1 MDWNAVAKTLIAS
14 LDATDGSQKDA
25 WSLNKGQRRSLTA
38 LAQRIPQNGV
48 VIADEVGMGKTRIA
62 VALARAVVRHG
73 GRVAVLVPPGLGFQ
87 WEQEMRDGGVECPPL
102 LRSLEQYFKPWDPK
116 EGGAPLW
123 STQSVVLLSHQIANW
138 RIGEGTRAPYW
149 SLLPLLYATWRKVCD
164 GRYPRHF
171 HAAPELSDPQIR
183 AAAEDIAAWAERA
196 GGAPVDF
203 LNALVDEA
211 PWPAAMKSGQY
222 SAGSA
227 LRVAL
232 ERAVGIGL
240 GFFDLII
247 IDEAHKSRGDATGLS
262 RLLNNVA
269 LAPADGRKL
278 AMTATPVELD
288 AEQWQDVLDR
298 IALKTSDGRYLP
310 DHEQTTRA
318 IGAYVKAVDEVK
330 AQPSDAV
337 KRQNYRT
344 AAHAFEQTLSPY
356 LLRRDK
362 REAQSVQAFAH
373 HAGLPPHAYRRER
386 PLMIDPAELSPAW
399 RQVVCAAEALSLAAA
414 QGTAPQAQR
423 LRLTMGNGHGIAKII
438 DQLQQ
443 DETEDREQL
452 AQDSQSEEGW
462 NPDSARS
469 QRVDWWL
476 NVMRQ
481 ALKNEDVLLDHP
493 AIDRAVREIEAAHDN
508 GEKVLVFGRYT
519 APMKKLVELLN
530 ARQMLRALRDNR
542 PWPQSG
548 LRESEHDAVKAAQ
561 RQLGILRDESIDS
574 INAQLKRQYEEL
586 ENRRQSAREHLFHT
600 LRAGLAT
607 YPDDTAA
614 RHLFHA
620 FERNPVGQASV
631 TRAVMEL
638 LTPDEASPRDWADA
652 FVHLVDAAR
661 DREDVDDRG
670 EAGLNEAG
678 AAALWPKLAERFDEE
693 YSHPQGGFAR
703 LMYGE
708 TKHVTRRLLQMAF
721 NRQDSYPRVL
731 VAQSVVGREGLNL
744 HKACRT
750 VLLLHPEWNPAVVE
764 QQIGRV
770 DRLGSRWE
778 QMLEEAVAN
787 GVQSTDIP
795 RIDIL
800 PIVFQGTYDEHNW
813 SVLKARWDAL
823 RAQLHGSVIH
833 VPDDCDDPLLRRIA
847 DEINGAAPDFSPGA
861 VRIEMQES
869 GRADPAPQ
877 R

>member
-14 LDATDGSQKDA
+14 FDETDGSRKEG
-25 WSLNKGQRRSLTA
+25 WSLNEGQRRSLTA
-38 LAQRIPQNGV
+38 LARRIPQNGV

-62 VALARAVVRHG
+62 VALASAVVRHG

-87 WEQEMRDGGVECPPL
+87 WEQEMHDGGVECPPL
-102 LRSLEQYFKPWDPK
+102 LRSLNQYFKPWDPR

-138 RIGEGTRAPYW
+138 RIGGGTRAPYW

-171 HAAPELSDPQIR
+171 HATPELSDPRIR
-183 AAAEDIAAWAERA
+183 AAAADISAWAKRT
-196 GGAPVDF
+196 GGTPVDF
-203 LNALVDEA
+203 LNTLVDEA
-211 PWPAAMKSGQY
+211 PWPAATQPGQY
-222 SAGSA
+222 SSGST

-269 LAPADGRKL
+269 LAPPDGRKL

-298 IALKTSDGRYLP
+298 IAVKTANGRCLP
-310 DHEQTTRA
+310 DHGQTTRA
-318 IGAYVKAVDEVK
+318 IGDYVKAVDEVK
-330 AQPSDAV
+330 TQPSDGG
-337 KRQNYRT
+337 KRQNYRI
-344 AAHAFEQTLSPY
+344 AARAFERTLSPY

-362 REAQSVQAFAH
+362 REAQSVQAFAR

-386 PLMIDPAELSPAW
+386 PLIIDPAELSPAW

-443 DETEDREQL
+443 DEIEDRDQL
-452 AQDSQSEEGW
+452 ALDRLLEDEPNS
-462 NPDSARS
+462 DSARS
-469 QRVDWWL
+469 RRVDWWL
-476 NVMRQ
+476 DVMRQ
-481 ALKNEDVLLDHP
+481 ALRNENVLLDHP
-493 AIDRAVREIEAAHDN
+493 AICRAVREIETVHDK

-530 ARQMLRALRDNR
+530 ARQMLRALRDNT

-548 LRESEHDAVKAAQ
+548 VRESEHDAVKAAQ

-574 INAQLKRQYEEL
+574 INAQLKRQYEDL
-586 ENRRQSAREHLFHT
+586 ENRRQSARDQLFHM
-600 LRAGLAT
+600 LKAGLAT
-607 YPDDTAA
+607 YPDDSAA
-614 RHLFHA
+614 KRLFHA
-620 FERNPVGQASV
+620 FERNPVGHASV
-631 TRAVMEL
+631 TRAVVEL
-638 LTPDEASPRDWADA
+638 LKLDEARPKDWADA

-661 DREDVDDRG
+661 DREDVDERG

-778 QMLEEAVAN
+778 QLLEEAVAK
-787 GVQSTDIP
+787 GVRGSELP

-813 SVLKARWDAL
+813 MVLKARWDAL

-833 VPDDCDDPLLRRIA
+833 VPDDDGDPLLRTIA
-847 DEINGAAPDFSPGA
+847 DEVNDAAPDFSPA
-861 VRIEMQES
+861 
-869 GRADPAPQ
+869 AAPSAS
-877 R
+877 

>member
-14 LDATDGSQKDA
+14 FDETDGSRKEG
-25 WSLNKGQRRSLTA
+25 WSLNEGQRRSLTA
-38 LAQRIPQNGV
+38 LARRIPQNGV

-62 VALARAVVRHG
+62 VALASAVVRHG

-87 WEQEMRDGGVECPPL
+87 WEQEMHDGGVECPPL
-102 LRSLEQYFKPWDPK
+102 LRSLNQYFKPWDPR

-138 RIGEGTRAPYW
+138 RIGGGTRAPYW

-171 HAAPELSDPQIR
+171 HATPELSDPRIR
-183 AAAEDIAAWAERA
+183 AAAADISAWAKRT
-196 GGAPVDF
+196 GGTAVDF
-203 LNALVDEA
+203 LNTLVDEA
-211 PWPAAMKSGQY
+211 PWPAATQPGQY
-222 SAGSA
+222 SSGST

-269 LAPADGRKL
+269 LAPPDGRKL

-298 IALKTSDGRYLP
+298 IAVKTANGRCLP
-310 DHEQTTRA
+310 DHGQTTRA
-318 IGAYVKAVDEVK
+318 IGDYVKAVDEVK
-330 AQPSDAV
+330 TQPSDGG
-337 KRQNYRT
+337 KRQNYRI
-344 AAHAFEQTLSPY
+344 AARAFERTLSPY

-362 REAQSVQAFAH
+362 REAQSVQAFAR

-386 PLMIDPAELSPAW
+386 PLIIDPAELSPAW

-443 DETEDREQL
+443 DEIEDRDQL
-452 AQDSQSEEGW
+452 ALDRLLEDEPNS
-462 NPDSARS
+462 DSARS
-469 QRVDWWL
+469 RRVDWWL
-476 NVMRQ
+476 DVMRQ
-481 ALKNEDVLLDHP
+481 ALRNENVLLDHP
-493 AIDRAVREIEAAHDN
+493 AICRAVREIETVHDK

-530 ARQMLRALRDNR
+530 ARQMLRALRDNT

-548 LRESEHDAVKAAQ
+548 VRESEHDAVKAAQ

-574 INAQLKRQYEEL
+574 INAQLKRQYEDL
-586 ENRRQSAREHLFHT
+586 ENRRQSARDQLFHM
-600 LRAGLAT
+600 LKAGLAT
-607 YPDDTAA
+607 YPDDSAA
-614 RHLFHA
+614 KRLFHA
-620 FERNPVGQASV
+620 FERNPVGHASV
-631 TRAVMEL
+631 TRAVVEL
-638 LTPDEASPRDWADA
+638 LKLDEARPKDWADA

-661 DREDVDDRG
+661 DREDVDERG

-703 LMYGE
+703 QMYGE

-778 QMLEEAVAN
+778 QLLEEAVAK
-787 GVQSTDIP
+787 GVRGSELP

-813 SVLKARWDAL
+813 MVLKARWDAL

-833 VPDDCDDPLLRRIA
+833 VPDDDGDPLLRTIA
-847 DEINGAAPDFSPGA
+847 DEVNDAAPDFSPA
-861 VRIEMQES
+861 
-869 GRADPAPQ
+869 AAPSAS
-877 R
+877 

>member
-14 LDATDGSQKDA
+14 LDATDGFQKDA
-25 WSLNKGQRRSLTA
+25 WSLNEGQRRSLTA

-62 VALARAVVRHG
+62 VALARAVVRQG

-87 WEQEMRDGGVECPPL
+87 WAQEMQDGGVECPPL
-102 LRSLEQYFKPWDPK
+102 LRSLEQYFKPWDSK

-149 SLLPLLYATWRKVCD
+149 SLLPLLYATWRKARD
-164 GRYPRHF
+164 GRYPRNF
-171 HAAPELSDPQIR
+171 HETPELSDPRIR
-183 AAAEDIAAWAERA
+183 AAADDIAAWAKRT
-196 GGAPVDF
+196 GGTPVDF
-203 LNALVDEA
+203 LNTLVKEA
-211 PWPAAMKSGQY
+211 PWPAATQPGQY
-222 SAGSA
+222 SSGTE

-247 IDEAHKSRGDATGLS
+247 IDEAHKSRGDTTGLS

-269 LAPADGRKL
+269 LAPADGRRL

-298 IALKTSDGRYLP
+298 IAVKTADGRSLP

-318 IGAYVKAVDEVK
+318 IGDYVRAVNEVK
-330 AQPSDAV
+330 IQPTDAG

-344 AAHAFEQTLSPY
+344 TARAFEQTLSPY

-362 REAQSVQAFAH
+362 REAQSVQAFAR

-386 PLMIDPAELSPAW
+386 PLIVDPAELSSAW
-399 RQVVCAAEALSLAAA
+399 RQVVCAGEALSLAAA

-443 DETEDREQL
+443 DEAEDREQL
-452 AQDSQSEEGW
+452 ALDRRLEDDPHS
-462 NPDSARS
+462 DSARS
-469 QRVDWWL
+469 RRVDWWL
-476 NVMRQ
+476 DVMRH
-481 ALKNEDVLLDHP
+481 ALRSENVLLDHP
-493 AIDRAVREIEAAHDN
+493 AIDRAVREIETAHEK

-530 ARQMLRALRDNR
+530 ARQMLRALRDNT

-548 LRESEHDAVKAAQ
+548 VRESEHDAVRAAQ

-574 INAQLKRQYEEL
+574 INAQLKRQYEDL
-586 ENRRQSAREHLFHT
+586 ENRRQAAREQLFHT

-607 YPDDTAA
+607 YPDHSAA
-614 RHLFHA
+614 KRLFHA

-638 LTPDEASPRDWADA
+638 LPHDEASPQDWADA

-661 DREDVDDRG
+661 EREDVDERG
-670 EAGLNEAG
+670 EAGLNNAG
-678 AAALWPKLAERFDEE
+678 ASALWPKLAESFDDE
-693 YSHPQGGFAR
+693 YRHPQGGFAR

-708 TKHVTRRLLQMAF
+708 TKHVTRRLLQMSF
-721 NRQDSYPRVL
+721 NRRDSYPRVL

-778 QMLEEAVAN
+778 QLLEEAVAN
-787 GVQSTDIP
+787 GVRGSDLP

-813 SVLKARWDAL
+813 MVLKARWDSL

-833 VPDDCDDPLLRRIA
+833 VPDGYDDPLLRRIA
-847 DEINGAAPDFSPGA
+847 DEINDAAPDFSPGT
-861 VRIEMQES
+861 
-869 GRADPAPQ
+869 APD
-877 R
+877 